1 MTLIDIQELKQ
12 FVMLG
17 YLSDD
22 MLKSLI
28 PITEMLL
35 FDKNELV
42 LKQGEKADRFF
53 FLKKGKILLEQRI
66 TDTMTVSLSSIKPG
80 FSFGWSAM
88 LEDALYSTDAIC
100 AENCKVYS
108 FRGAKIKKVMEK
120 DHSLGFIISQRLL
133 YVLKKRYDARTE
145 QFVKTIKL
153 HPDISSLL

>member
-1 MTLIDIQELKQ
+1 MIDVQDLKQ

-28 PITEMLL
+28 PITEKLL
-35 FDKNELV
+35 FDKDELV

-100 AENCKVYS
+100 AENCEVYS
-108 FRGAKIKKVMEK
+108 FRESKIKKVMEK

-153 HPDISSLL
+153 HPDISNLL